1 MGRTLN
7 EMLSSRSV
15 DSQQRIQEM
24 ANELLLEV
32 RLQALREELEVS
44 QVELASVLGI
54 SQPAVVAM
62 EQRGNDIK
70 LSTMKRYVEAM
81 GGKLRVDVELPTG
94 RHGWPLC
101 YMGSGEHKRRYVH
114 IDLGDYAAF
123 VGAVAGGGGG
133 CIQNAKN

>member
-7 EMLSSRSV
+7 EMLASRSV

-94 RHGWPLC
+94 RP
-101 YMGSGEHKRRYVH
+101 
-114 IDLGDYAAF
+114 
-123 VGAVAGGGGG
+123 VGFNV
-133 CIQNAKN
+133 

>member
-7 EMLSSRSV
+7 EMLASRSV

-44 QVELASVLGI
+44 QVELASALGI

-94 RHGWPLC
+94 WH
-101 YMGSGEHKRRYVH
+101 
-114 IDLGDYAAF
+114 
-123 VGAVAGGGGG
+123 VGFNV
-133 CIQNAKN
+133 

>member
-7 EMLSSRSV
+7 EMLASRSV

-24 ANELLLEV
+24 ASELLLEV

-62 EQRGNDIK
+62 EQRGSDIK

-94 RHGWPLC
+94 RHIGFN
-101 YMGSGEHKRRYVH
+101 V
-114 IDLGDYAAF
+114 
-123 VGAVAGGGGG
+123 
-133 CIQNAKN
+133 

>member
-62 EQRGNDIK
+62 EQRGNI
-70 LSTMKRYVEAM
+70 SSY
-81 GGKLRVDVELPTG
+81 P
-94 RHGWPLC
+94 P
-101 YMGSGEHKRRYVH
+101 
-114 IDLGDYAAF
+114 
-123 VGAVAGGGGG
+123 
-133 CIQNAKN
+133 